1 MQNTLT
7 GKVAL
12 VTGASRGIG
21 RAIAL
26 KLAAEGAAVVINYHG
41 SMEKAK
47 EVKAEIESD
56 GGIAEIMQCNVADY
70 QATEAMIRKV
80 TDDFGRL
87 DILVNN
93 AGITRDG
100 LLMKMSEEDYDTVL
114 DTNLKGTFHCIRFA
128 ARQMLRQRGGRI
140 INLSSV
146 SGILGNAGQA
156 NYSASKAGVIGLTKS
171 AARELASRGITVNAV
186 APGFIETEMTAVLT
200 EKVRESAVAQIPMG
214 AFGTAEDVAEAVALL
229 TRLHASSSFSSLGL
243 CDIWA
248 LSISCP
254 MLGAKPLLSVLTN
267 TFKPCCI
274 IQ

>member
-214 AFGTAEDVAEAVALL
+214 PLEQRKMLQKQSHF
-229 TRLHASSSFSSLGL
+229 LHLILPG
-243 CDIWA
+243 I
-248 LSISCP
+248 
-254 MLGAKPLLSVLTN
+254 
-267 TFKPCCI
+267 
-274 IQ
+274 